1 LNFSLKNPLND
12 VSYLTAAR
20 RCNGHHGVE
29 TIIEHPNVRI
39 PNAMTLRPVL
49 AGLLLGI
56 LFTSLSAAQAP
67 SHHMV
72 IHADQG
78 EHTIS
83 RHLYGHF
90 AEHLGRGIYDGIWRM
105 DPDAREYRI
114 RDDVVDALRRIQ
126 IPNLRWPGG
135 CFADYYFW
143 KDGVGPRDERPSIV
157 NVLWGG
163 VTEDNSVGTHE
174 FLELVERLDTE
185 PIVVGNVGSG
195 TVQDMAQWWEYL
207 NHPGPSPMADWR
219 RENGRDEPWNVRYF
233 GVGNESWGCGG
244 HMRPEFYAD
253 QYRRFA
259 TYLHAYPG
267 VRPFRIAAGA
277 AGGNYHWTEV
287 VMREAGRQIDGLDLH
302 HYTILGDWATRK
314 GHATE
319 YGEAEWFE
327 LMRRGWQTDTLVTR
341 HAEVMDRYDP
351 EKRVWLIVGE
361 WGTWHE
367 PEVGSTPGFLY
378 QQQTIRDALVASQSL
393 NIFNRHADRVK
404 MANIAQTVNV
414 LQAMILTQGEQMILT
429 PTYHV
434 FEMYTVHH
442 DATLLPMEL
451 DAGAYAFEGRSIP
464 AITASASR
472 DSAGRIHITL
482 SNLDPNTPRT
492 IETTIAGASPSNVS
506 GRILTA
512 DDMTAHNTFAAPDV
526 VRPVP
531 FDGARLAGETL
542 TVELPPRAVV
552 VLALD

>member
-1 LNFSLKNPLND
+1 MYCHISRRKNRLSTQNQ
-12 VSYLTAAR
+12 Y
-20 RCNGHHGVE
+20 
-29 TIIEHPNVRI
+29 RI
-39 PNAMTLRPVL
+39 PPFRSLIMGVFMILLTSFIAHPSSAQSSHAMTLNVD
-49 AGLLLGI
+49 
-56 LFTSLSAAQAP
+56 QAE
-67 SHHMV
+67 
-72 IHADQG
+72 I
-78 EHTIS
+78 TINK
-83 RHLYGHF
+83 HIYGHF
-90 AEHLGRGIYDGIWRM
+90 AEHLGRGIYDGIWYQ
-105 DPDAREYRI
+105 DESGEYSI
-114 RDDVVDALRRIQ
+114 RQDIVDALRAIQ

-174 FLELVERLDTE
+174 FMELIDLLDTE

-195 TVQDMAQWWEYL
+195 TVQDMAQWWEYV

-219 RENGRDEPWNVRYF
+219 KENGREEPWNIVYW

-253 QYRRFA
+253 LYRQFQ

-267 VRPFRIAAGA
+267 IRPFRIAAGV
-277 AGGNYHWTEV
+277 AGGNYEWTEV
-287 VMREAGRQIDGLDLH
+287 LMREAGDYMEGLDLH
-302 HYTILGDWATRK
+302 HYTILGDWVTSK

-327 LMRRGWQTDTLVTR
+327 LMKRGWQTEELVEG
-341 HAEVMDRYDP
+341 HSAIMDKYDP

-367 PEVGSTPGFLY
+367 PLEGSPAGFLH

-393 NIFNRHADRVK
+393 NIFNQNADRVQ

-414 LQAMILTQGEQMILT
+414 LQAMILTEGKQMILT

-434 FEMYTVHH
+434 FEFYNVHH
-442 DATLLPMEL
+442 DALLIPMDL
-451 DAGAYAFEGRSIP
+451 DQGTYEFNGESIRP
-464 AITASASR
+464 LTATASRPSA
-472 DSAGRIHITL
+472 DSDVINITI
-482 SNLDPNTPRT
+482 SNLDPTAGRT
-492 IETTIAGASPSNVS
+492 VETAINGFNASSVS

-512 DDMTAHNTFAAPDV
+512 DDMTAHNTFENPNVVAPA
-526 VRPVP
+526 P
-531 FDGARLAGETL
+531 FDGARISDGKL
-542 TVELPPRAVV
+542 VIDLPPMSLV
-552 VLALD
+552 VLEVR